1 MINYSLLLYRNHEE
15 IVLVAD
21 NFEQHSLCCSHE
33 KLQYLCLARYN
44 YGFRPC
50 RGDGLL
56 WGVCEQ
62 LDKTFFARQGACLLF
77 RNQPHRV
84 RFILNRIEPCGSGF
98 GTVNKRR
105 DGQRTFCQVARIRPT
120 TGHPHDR
127 DESHNF
133 NAPSTDTVIFHESS
147 IGNAARSYLLP
158 ALSLHDFYITAKNS

>member
-1 MINYSLLLYRNHEE
+1 MNYSLLLYRNHEE

-33 KLQYLCLARYN
+33 KLQYLCLARLN

-56 WGVCEQ
+56 WGVCER
-62 LDKTFFARQGACLLF
+62 L
-77 RNQPHRV
+77 
-84 RFILNRIEPCGSGF
+84 
-98 GTVNKRR
+98 

-147 IGNAARSYLLP
+147 IGNAARSY
-158 ALSLHDFYITAKNS
+158 